1 MINKKPIYEDQ
12 PDLLVINRESD
23 NSDDDASND
32 NLEQDELYKQV
43 YLKNQQHVK
52 AQMRKSLYAEQSFMK
67 EFKLYIETKRKLDK
81 QIQEAPYMLE

>member
-43 YLKNQQHVK
+43 YLK
-52 AQMRKSLYAEQSFMK
+52 
-67 EFKLYIETKRKLDK
+67 K
-81 QIQEAPYMLE
+81 Q